1 MTQHK
6 QRKQN
11 SRLLIRLR
19 YIAVAS
25 AIVFFAAGIFKSA
38 MNTTIV
44 HAKDWNEKANKEL
57 LKVDTIRPQ
66 RGDVLACDGSV
77 LATNL
82 TYYTA
87 RIDFRC
93 SKFMANE
100 FRESL
105 DSLCDSLAKYHPIR
119 DRAEWKTYLSKQI
132 NLPDTMRSMCYL
144 LLKDITHAQNEQL
157 KTFPFFRRSR
167 NRNKTGLTSYGVMKR
182 SYPYGD
188 MARRSV
194 GRVGEQ
200 PNGQVHGVSGLEYA
214 LDSLLYGVPGL
225 AKKVPLTHKITN
237 WTDVPPKNGYTIT
250 TTIDIAMQDI
260 VENELNDML
269 TTTEAQWGT
278 AILMEVSTGD
288 IKAISNLERDS
299 VSGKYIEAMNRAL
312 QGFEPGSVMKTISMV
327 VALEDGFVTN
337 LDEMYSIGSSYVFG
351 GGSPIRDTHSPAM
364 LPVRRFLE
372 YSSNIGM
379 TKLVAPHYKDDPN
392 AFRERLRKLGFLDRF
407 NTGIAGEQPP
417 YFPVLDIKAGGLV
430 SLGRQTYGYASQ
442 IPPLYMCAFYN
453 AVANDGKFVRPRIVK
468 GLSSEKGDSI
478 LPVTYVREHMCSAE
492 NARKVREMLHEV
504 IYGPAGTA
512 RMLKNDLVELAGKT
526 GTSKIAREAPKVE
539 KKDSN
544 DTTTRVPKAPTGY
557 LDGRYR
563 LAFCGFFPYDHPQY
577 TCMVLISKPAPQYR
591 GAGYTSGI
599 VFKNIALKMYSRGM
613 FGNSSDYRTEEMNDG
628 SRPMV
633 YANTQQSRIDALKG
647 MLGTKVVERIK
658 SPNKTPGVPN
668 VRGLS
673 ARDAVVTLERA
684 GYNVN
689 VQGVGFV
696 STQTPAA
703 GTPAPKGTRINL
715 KLTH

>member
-1 MTQHK
+1 MASYK
-6 QRKQN
+6 QQQKRN
-11 SRLLIRLR
+11 SRLLITLR
-19 YIAVAS
+19 YIFVAS
-25 AIVFFAAGIFKSA
+25 VIVAFSCLIVKCAAD
-38 MNTTIV
+38 TTIV
-44 HAKDWNEKANKEL
+44 HAKEWNEKANKEL
-57 LKVDTIRPQ
+57 LKVDTIRPE
-66 RGDVLACDGSV
+66 RGNVLACDGSV

-93 SKFMANE
+93 SKFMAKE

-105 DSLCDSLAKYHPIR
+105 DSLCDTLAKYHPIR
-119 DRAEWKTYLSKQI
+119 DRAEWKHYLSKQI
-132 NLPDTMRSMCYL
+132 NLPDSLRSMCYL
-144 LLKDITHAQNEQL
+144 LLKDITHAQNERL

-167 NRNKTGLTSYGVMKR
+167 NRNKTGLTSSGVLKR

-200 PNGQVHGVSGLEYA
+200 PNGQIHGVSGLEYA

-260 VENELNDML
+260 VENELNEML

-337 LDEMYSIGSSYVFG
+337 LDEVYSIGSSYVFG
-351 GGSPIRDTHSPAM
+351 GGSPIRDTHSPAA
-364 LPVRRFLE
+364 LPVRSFLE

-379 TKLVAPHYKDDPN
+379 TKLVAPHFKDDPN
-392 AFRERLRKLGFLDRF
+392 KFRERLRDLGFLDRF
-407 NTGIAGEQPP
+407 NTGIAGEHPP
-417 YFPVLDIKAGGLV
+417 YFPPLDIKAGGLV

-468 GLSSEKGDSI
+468 ALSNEDGDSI

-492 NARKVREMLHEV
+492 NARKVREMLREV
-504 IYGPAGTA
+504 IYGQAGTA

-539 KKDSN
+539 KKNPN
-544 DTTTRVPKAPTGY
+544 DTTKTPKAPTGY

-563 LAFCGFFPYDHPQY
+563 LAFCGFFPYEHPQY

-613 FGNSSDYRTEEMNDG
+613 FGNSSDYRTEEAAEK
-628 SRPMV
+628 SCPLV
-633 YANTQQSRIDALKG
+633 YANTKQARIDALKG

-658 SPNKTPGVPN
+658 SPGKTAGVPN

-689 VQGVGFV
+689 VNGVGFV
-696 STQTPAA
+696 SAQTPEA
-703 GTPAPKGTRINL
+703 GARVPKGTRINL

>member
-1 MTQHK
+1 M
-6 QRKQN
+6 
-11 SRLLIRLR
+11 
-19 YIAVAS
+19 
-25 AIVFFAAGIFKSA
+25 
-38 MNTTIV
+38 
-44 HAKDWNEKANKEL
+44 
-57 LKVDTIRPQ
+57 P
-66 RGDVLACDGSV
+66 
-77 LATNL
+77 
-82 TYYTA
+82 
-87 RIDFRC
+87 
-93 SKFMANE
+93 
-100 FRESL
+100 
-105 DSLCDSLAKYHPIR
+105 
-119 DRAEWKTYLSKQI
+119 
-132 NLPDTMRSMCYL
+132 
-144 LLKDITHAQNEQL
+144 
-157 KTFPFFRRSR
+157 
-167 NRNKTGLTSYGVMKR
+167 NR
-182 SYPYGD
+182 
-188 MARRSV
+188 
-194 GRVGEQ
+194 
-200 PNGQVHGVSGLEYA
+200 QVHGVSGLEYA

-337 LDEMYSIGSSYVFG
+337 LDEMYTIGSSYVFG

-392 AFRERLRKLGFLDRF
+392 KFRERLRKLGFLDRF
-407 NTGIAGEQPP
+407 NTGIAGEHPP
-417 YFPVLDIKAGGLV
+417 YFPPLDIKAGGLV

-468 GLSSEKGDSI
+468 GLSTENGDSI
-478 LPVTYVREHMCSAE
+478 LPVTYVREQMCSAE

-539 KKDSN
+539 KKNPN
-544 DTTTRVPKAPTGY
+544 DTTTKAPKAPTGY

-563 LAFCGFFPYDHPQY
+563 LAFCGFFPYEHPQY

-613 FGNSSDYRTEEMNDG
+613 FGNSSDYRTDEQTDDT
-628 SRPMV
+628 RCPMV
-633 YANTQQSRIDALKG
+633 YANTKQSRIDALKG

-658 SPNKTPGVPN
+658 SPGKTSGIPN

-673 ARDAVVTLERA
+673 ARDAVVMLERA

-689 VQGVGFV
+689 VHGTGFV
-696 STQTPAA
+696 SQQIPAA
-703 GTPAPKGTRINL
+703 GTPAAKGTRVNL

>member
-1 MTQHK
+1 
-6 QRKQN
+6 
-11 SRLLIRLR
+11 
-19 YIAVAS
+19 VAS
-25 AIVFFAAGIFKSA
+25 VIVFGAGFIFKSA
-38 MNTTIV
+38 LNTTV
-44 HAKDWNEKANKEL
+44 FHAKEWNDKANKEL
-57 LKVDTIRPQ
+57 LKVDTIRPT

-87 RIDFRC
+87 RIDFK
-93 SKFMANE
+93 STKFMTKE

-105 DSLCDSLAKYHPIR
+105 DSLCDSLAKYHPMR
-119 DRAEWKTYLSKQI
+119 DRAEWHKYLSSQLNIPYNK
-132 NLPDTMRSMCYL
+132 RSHCFTL
-144 LLKDITHAQNEQL
+144 LRNITHDQNERL

-167 NRNKTGLTSYGVMKR
+167 NKNKTGLTSECVMRR

-200 PNGQVHGVSGLEYA
+200 PNGQIHGVSGLEYA

-237 WTDVPPKNGYTIT
+237 WTDVPPRNGYTIT

-260 VENELNDML
+260 VENELNSML

-278 AILMEVSTGD
+278 AILMEVKTGD

-337 LDEMYSIGSSYVFG
+337 LDEMYQIGGGYVFG

-379 TKLVAPHYKDDPN
+379 TKLVAPHFKDDPN
-392 AFRERLRKLGFLDRF
+392 KFRERLRRLGFLDRF
-407 NTGIAGEQPP
+407 NTGIAGEHPP
-417 YFPVLDIKAGGLV
+417 YFPTLDIKSGGLV

-468 GLSSEKGDSI
+468 GLSGEDGDSI
-478 LPVTYVREHMCSAE
+478 LPVTYVRERMCSAE

-504 IYGPAGTA
+504 IYGQAGTA
-512 RMLKNDLVELAGKT
+512 KMLRNDLVELAGKT
-526 GTSKIAREAPKVE
+526 GTSKIAREAPKTV
-539 KKDSN
+539 KTNPN
-544 DTTTRVPKAPTGY
+544 DTTSKAPKAPTGY

-563 LAFCGFFPYDHPQY
+563 LAFCGFFPYENPQY
-577 TCMVLISKPAPQYR
+577 TCMVLVSNPAPQYR

-613 FGNSSDYRTEEMNDG
+613 FGNSSDFRTEELGDK
-628 SRPMV
+628 SCPLV
-633 YANTQQSRIDALKG
+633 YANTKQSRIESIKG

-658 SPNKTPGVPN
+658 SPAKMPGIPN

-684 GYNVN
+684 GFNVN
-689 VQGVGFV
+689 VVGTGFV
-696 STQTPAA
+696 SLQTPAA
-703 GTPAPKGTRINL
+703 GTPAKKGARVTL